1 MKMTFTLNGREVTGD
16 FAPDQ
21 TLFNWCRE
29 HGIKSVKCGC
39 ETSNCGLCTLWLD
52 GEPVLSCS
60 VLMAR
65 VDGHEVTTLEGVGP
79 AREDFARCMAEE
91 GAEQCGFCSPGL
103 EMDVLALDLR
113 NPGATDEEIRRELS
127 GNLCRC
133 SGYASQ
139 MRAIRRFLARHKNP
153 GGKLSERS
161 EAAVQME
168 KQVKNAGKGV
178 TSEDRGSSLSSPA
191 VKKDAY
197 ALLAGKPA
205 YADDLAP
212 ADCLVVKMVRSGQAH
227 ARVTKIDT
235 TRALAV
241 PGVVAIWGP
250 DDVPHNRF
258 TLAGQSYLE
267 CSPYDTV
274 ILDSTVRYVGDEIA
288 IVVAETEE
296 AAAAAVKLVKV
307 TYEKLPAIL
316 DCSEALDNETIIHDE
331 DDWTYGAD
339 RTGDPKR
346 NLVASDCIEFGDV
359 DGAFAEADVVL
370 ERDYHTQAAE
380 QAMMETMRCYAYTD
394 AFGRLT
400 VVSST
405 QVPFHIRRQVAT
417 ALGIPKSQVRIIKPR
432 VGGAFGAKQTGC
444 CEVFAALA
452 AWRLGRPCK
461 SIYTR
466 TETMSCSNSRHEMKL
481 KVKMAAKKDGTITAI
496 DLYALSNAGA
506 YGYHATTTIGL
517 VGAKSLPVYNR
528 AASRFH
534 YDVVYTNT
542 MPGGAFRGYGATQGC
557 FAVESTVNE
566 LADILGMDPCE
577 LRFKNLVKAGET
589 LWQLGQEPLRSCRL
603 DECLE
608 RVMQLT
614 GWKRKPLVEEL
625 PDGRVR
631 ARGVALTMQGSGIS
645 NVDIA
650 NVDITLEDDGF
661 YVLKIGATDVGT
673 GADTILAQIAAEIL
687 GCDVDRVV
695 TKGVDTDTS
704 PFDSGAYA
712 SSGTYT
718 TGGAVV
724 KAATDLREK
733 ICSLA
738 ATWWELDVEDVEF
751 DSGVVCSA
759 DGAHKMTVAEM
770 ANRAIGFGL
779 NPGMLSGHGSN
790 TQPQSPPPFIAA
802 VATIDLDRETG
813 KYDLVDYAAVVD
825 CGTVINSNL
834 ARVQVEGGLVQGIGM
849 AMCEDVSYDARGR
862 MRTDSFMQYKIPS
875 RMDVPDVRVEFMPS
889 YEPTGPFGAKS
900 IGEVV
905 INTPSP
911 AIASAVAHATGNYV
925 RTLPIT
931 PEKALHGDPVEAPEP
946 RNPKR
951 PEAAAE

>member
-1 MKMTFTLNGREVTGD
+1 MQITVTLNGRELTEDVS
-16 FAPDQ
+16 PDQ
-21 TLFNWCRE
+21 TLFQWCRA
-29 HGIKSVKCGC
+29 HSMKSVKCGC
-39 ETSNCGLCTLWLD
+39 ETSNCGLCTVWVD

-60 VLMAR
+60 VPMGR
-65 VDGHEVTTLEGVGP
+65 MDGHAITTLEGTGHE
-79 AREDFARCMAEE
+79 RELFARCMAEE

-103 EMDVLALDLR
+103 EMDVLALDR
-113 NPGATDEEIRRELS
+113 ENPDATDDEIRRALS

-133 SGYASQ
+133 SGYAGQ
-139 MRAIRRFLARHKNP
+139 MRAIRRFLARHKDPDGNLP
-153 GGKLSERS
+153 ERS
-161 EAAVQME
+161 YAAEQQVRAAAAAV
-168 KQVKNAGKGV
+168 KDVN
-178 TSEDRGSSLSSPA
+178 RGTDISKPA
-191 VKKDAY
+191 VKKDAQ

-205 YADDLAP
+205 YVDDLAP
-212 ADCLVVKMVRSGQAH
+212 ADCLIVRMVRSSQAH
-227 ARVTKIDT
+227 ARVSAIDKTK
-235 TRALAV
+235 ALAI
-241 PGVVAIWGP
+241 PGVVAVWGP
-250 DDVPHNRF
+250 DDVPHHRF

-274 ILDSTVRYVGDEIA
+274 ILDSTVRYVGDEVA
-288 IVVAETEE
+288 IVVAETEA
-296 AAAAAVKLVKV
+296 AAAAAVKAVKV
-307 TYEKLPAIL
+307 TYEKLPVLL
-316 DCSEALDNETIIHDE
+316 DMREALDNEVVIHDE
-331 DDWTYGAD
+331 DDWAYGAD
-339 RTGDPKR
+339 ATGDPKR
-346 NLVASDCIEFGDV
+346 NLVCTGGHEHGDL
-359 DGAFAEADVVL
+359 DAAFAEADVVI
-370 ERDYHTQAAE
+370 EREYHTQAAE
-380 QAMMETMRCYAYTD
+380 QAMMETMRCYAEVD

-400 VVSST
+400 IVSST

-417 ALGIPKSQVRIIKPR
+417 ALGIPKSQVRIVKPR

-444 CEVFAALA
+444 NEVFAALA
-452 AWRLGRPCK
+452 ALRTGRPCK

-466 TETMSCSNSRHEMKL
+466 QETMTCTNSRHEMRL
-481 KVKMAAKKDGTITAI
+481 RVKMGAKRDGTITAI

-528 AASRFH
+528 AASRFS

-542 MPGGAFRGYGATQGC
+542 MPGGAYRGYGATQGC
-557 FAVESTVNE
+557 FAIESTVNE
-566 LADILGMDPCE
+566 MADTLGMDPCE
-577 LRFKNLVKAGET
+577 FRLKNVVKQGET
-589 LWQLGQEPLRSCRL
+589 LWQLDEDPLRSCRL

-608 RVMQLT
+608 HVMELT
-614 GWKRKPLVEEL
+614 DWKGRPMVEEL

-631 ARGVALTMQGSGIS
+631 SRGVALTMQGSGIS

-673 GADTILAQIAAEIL
+673 GADTILAQIAAEVL

-695 TKGVDTDTS
+695 TKGVDTDVS
-704 PFDSGAYA
+704 PFDCGAYA

-724 KAATDLREK
+724 RAATDLCEK
-733 ICSLA
+733 VRTQA
-738 ATWWELDVEDVEF
+738 AKWWDVPVEQVEF
-751 DSGVVCSA
+751 VDDVVRTL
-759 DGAHKMTVAEM
+759 DGSQSMTAGEL

-779 NPGMLSGHGSN
+779 NPGMLSGHGTN

-813 KYDLVDYAAVVD
+813 HYDLVDYAAVVD
-825 CGTVINSNL
+825 CGTVINANL

-849 AMCEDVSYDARGR
+849 AMTEEVSYDDRGK
-862 MRTDSFMQYKIPS
+862 MRTDSFMQYKLPS

-925 RTLPIT
+925 RELPIT
-931 PEKALHGDPVEAPEP
+931 PEKALHGDGGAV
-946 RNPKR
+946 
-951 PEAAAE
+951 AAEEE